1 MTTTARTPHIFIDAD
16 ASPRDVK
23 DLVFRASER
32 LKLPVLVVAN
42 KSMHVPRSA
51 LITMMQVKGGPDV
64 ADDAIVEHAVKGD
77 IAITADVP
85 LAARLVEKEVYVLD
99 PRGFEYDA
107 ENVGERLSM
116 RDFMADVRDAGVVT
130 GGPSAFGPKD
140 KARFANALDRV
151 LYRARAHIARS

>member
-1 MTTTARTPHIFIDAD
+1 MTTTPRPLHLFVDAD

-32 LKLPVLVVAN
+32 LALPVVVVAN
-42 KSMHVPRSA
+42 KTMHVPRSA
-51 LITMMQVKGGPDV
+51 HITMVQVKGGPDV
-64 ADDAIVEHAVKGD
+64 ADDYIVEHGQKGD

-85 LAARLVEKEVYVLD
+85 LAARLVEKALYVLD

-151 LYRARAHIARS
+151 LHRARAIAPR